1 MPEMRFASPDQ
12 IRQAY
17 ILSSPDGETA
27 AAAALDI
34 AGAAVCRGAPP
45 LPCRSCAACR
55 KVAAGTHPDVRVIA
69 RLEENGKKKREILV
83 SQIREISAD
92 AAVLPNEAPRKVYL
106 IREADTMNEEAQN
119 AALKLLEEPPNACIF
134 LLCTENPE
142 RLLSTVRSRCV
153 ELSFSSADTA
163 SSPESAA
170 LAEEYL
176 KKVSEGD
183 LFALWQFCE
192 DSNSI
197 SIQEMTEFCL
207 CTAQRITDMLCGRAD
222 ALGMSASR
230 LFALERL
237 MEQCI
242 RYLKVNVNV
251 KQVFGL
257 LEAASIPS

>member
-1 MPEMRFASPDQ
+1 M
-12 IRQAY
+12 
-17 ILSSPDGETA
+17 
-27 AAAALDI
+27 
-34 AGAAVCRGAPP
+34 
-45 LPCRSCAACR
+45 
-55 KVAAGTHPDVRVIA
+55 RVIA

-106 IREADTMNEEAQN
+106 IREADTVNEEAQN

-134 LLCTENPE
+134 LLCAENPE

-153 ELSFSSADTA
+153 ELSFSSADAA

-207 CTAQRITDMLCGRAD
+207 CTAQRITDMLCGRCSR
-222 ALGMSASR
+222 LGMSEDR
-230 LFALERL
+230 LLQLEKL

-242 RYLKVNVNV
+242 RYLKVNVTV